1 MSISTFFILLISTVL
16 IGLFIRLFW
25 LQILVIG
32 YTIYIIGM
40 LTFYSCLAAIFWAV
54 FVNNSSEGFGLLWLY
69 IFILFVTIIIV
80 YALIILDIADMAI
93 DFIRKV
99 LKI

>member
-1 MSISTFFILLISTVL
+1 MSISTFFILLISTVI

-25 LQILVIG
+25 IQILVIG

-40 LTFYSCLAAIFWAV
+40 LTFYSFIAAIIWAV

-80 YALIILDIADMAI
+80 YALIVLDIADMAI